1 MLAWIK
7 IIAALGISVLL
18 MGSKV
23 IIHVPEGGSVV
34 SSSGLVA
41 CSAGEVCTVDIDPR
55 HFSET
60 FIAVAEPGY
69 TFAGWGKAPGAVCRA
84 SSNPHCEELDKS
96 AFAAG
101 FAPRPSSATRRMNPR
116 FTSTSGSSRPGA
128 PLFSIQ
134 SYHRTQY
141 FEVKGK
147 TQQEVWEQLSGPDN
161 PLKTSLG
168 EGKTALGHARFQYRY
183 SYQPAFGSSSASC
196 RVGSGEL
203 NFTFETALPA
213 LAEEEDVQQQLR
225 NRWPV
230 LQSVITEHEAG
241 HHAIYHQL
249 VSLIPQVLEDL
260 GESPC
265 GELDRKVQVAI
276 AAVVDKVRQSSRE
289 YDSQHGSGDYLA
301 QL

>member
-7 IIAALGISVLL
+7 AIAALGISVLL

-41 CSAGEVCTVDIDPR
+41 CSAGEVCTVDIDPQ

-69 TFAGWGKAPGAVCRA
+69 QFADWGKAPGAVCKA
-84 SSNPHCEELDKS
+84 SHNPYCEELDNS
-96 AFAAG
+96 AFAAR
-101 FAPRPSSATRRMNPR
+101 FATTSSSATRRMNPT
-116 FTSTSGSSRPGA
+116 FTSTTRSSRPAA
-128 PLFSIQ
+128 PQFSIQ
-134 SYHRTQY
+134 SFHRTQY

-147 TQQEVWEQLSGPDN
+147 TQQEVWEQLNSPDN
-161 PLKTSLG
+161 PLAAG
-168 EGKTALGHARFQYRY
+168 VREGRTALGHARFQYQY
-183 SYQPAFGSSSASC
+183 SYQPAFGSSASSC

-203 NFTFETALPA
+203 NFRFETALPA
-213 LAEEEDVQQQLR
+213 LAEKDEAQEQLR
-225 NRWPV
+225 NRWPL
-230 LQSVITEHEAG
+230 LQSVIIEHEAG

-249 VSLIPQVLEDL
+249 VSLIPQTLENL
-260 GESPC
+260 GETPC
-265 GELDRKVQVAI
+265 SELDRKVQVAI
-276 AAVVDKVRQSSRE
+276 ATVVDSVRQSSRE